1 MLGLLLLLLAIIL
14 YFQPKYRYISYFL
27 YLSFMLGYN
36 GGFGLWTDQILGI
49 KNHDL
54 AVIFTGLINIYLI
67 LNKKIYL
74 PRLSW
79 IKFYNLL
86 VLFIA
91 ACFLFSLIHYQ
102 FSFYQVFQGGR
113 NYLLIASLPILIQV
127 RPYELNRILQLLIII
142 VSITSILYI
151 LQIIIGRPIMP
162 YNGNGTTD
170 PSTGLIRLYNSP
182 YNVSFFLTLTFILPN
197 YFKGPIAL
205 YRLIF
210 FCALLCTLGRTGIF
224 SGIMMVLLALLLN
237 GKFSSLAK
245 YSILIAIMLIPFIGT
260 LSKRFEKG
268 GTQNDIQQIMKGQ
281 FDENYQSAS
290 DATLTYRF
298 AWIYERAE
306 YLSRRPLGEQI
317 FGLGLISDSQK
328 KVHQMYHFKIG
339 LFDKNINQITQLSS
353 PDTSYGNLIVNLGFA
368 GTIIYMIFAISLTVF
383 FVKNRNIHP
392 LFIACSSYSIILFII
407 SFSGN
412 SLSQTKTF
420 SFLFIFIP
428 IYLYHKRKSI
438 KQ

>member
-1 MLGLLLLLLAIIL
+1 MLGILLLIIALIL
-14 YFQPKYRYISYFL
+14 YFNSKYRYLSYFF
-27 YLSFMLGYN
+27 YLSFMLGYS

-49 KNHDL
+49 KNYDL
-54 AVIFTGLINIYLI
+54 AVIYTCIINIHLI
-67 LNKKIYL
+67 VNKKFYL
-74 PRLSW
+74 PRLNW
-79 IKFYNLL
+79 IISYKLL
-86 VLFIA
+86 FAFII

-102 FSFYQVFQGGR
+102 FSLYQVFQGGR
-113 NYLLIASLPILIQV
+113 SYLLIASLPILVKIK
-127 RPYELNRILQLLIII
+127 PHEFNRVLQLLIII
-142 VSITSILYI
+142 ISITSILYI

-162 YNGNGTTD
+162 YDGKGSID

-182 YNVSFFLTLTFILPN
+182 YNISFFLTLTFIFPN
-197 YFKGPIAL
+197 YFKGPIIL
-205 YRLIF
+205 YRLIY
-210 FCALLCTLGRTGIF
+210 FCALLCTLGRTEIF

-237 GKFSSLAK
+237 GKFTSLAK

-281 FDENYQSAS
+281 FDENYQSAG
-290 DATLTYRF
+290 DATLTYRV

-306 YLSRRPLGEQI
+306 YLSQRPLGEQI

-339 LFDKNINQITQLSS
+339 LFNNNTNQIAQLST
-353 PDTSYGNLIVNLGFA
+353 PDTSYGNLIVNLGFV
-368 GTIIYMIFAISLTVF
+368 GTIIYIMFAISLTSF

-428 IYLYHKRKSI
+428 IYVYHKIKTI